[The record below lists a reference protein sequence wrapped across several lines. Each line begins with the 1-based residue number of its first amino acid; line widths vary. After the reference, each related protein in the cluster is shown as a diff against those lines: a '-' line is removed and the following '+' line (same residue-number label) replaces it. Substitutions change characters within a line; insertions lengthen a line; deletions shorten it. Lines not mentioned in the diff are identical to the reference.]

1 VVQEGGVGLDLLEF
15 RPALSPDGSTSGF
28 SRFAAGMQL
37 GSRWFVSLNAGFCLG
52 GEQAGPITARNF
64 GASIEYRF
72 ARDWRVQASAEPVQ
86 ACVGTRLSDAINTI
100 ARRYQ
105 FGADLFWEREY

>member
-1 VVQEGGVGLDLLEF
+1 
-15 RPALSPDGSTSGF
+15 
-28 SRFAAGMQL
+28 
-37 GSRWFVSLNAGFCLG
+37 VSLNAGFCLG